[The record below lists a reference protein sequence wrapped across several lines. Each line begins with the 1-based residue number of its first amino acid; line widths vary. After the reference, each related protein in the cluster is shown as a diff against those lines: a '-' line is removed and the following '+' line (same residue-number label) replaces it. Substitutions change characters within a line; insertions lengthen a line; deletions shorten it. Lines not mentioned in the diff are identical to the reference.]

1 MQPPDGRGS
10 FESPDNASDDASH
23 FYFLLPSAKVGCHPA
38 PFWLGAAAMT
48 LIFFFLGFLA
58 SRLLLCWPLAM
69 SISFGLRMTQGDGVF
84 FVWDPSV
91 QHNDLD
97 GLTDAKRLARNSAA
111 LDVKRPMA

>member
-10 FESPDNASDDASH
+10 FESPDNASDDAGH

-38 PFWLGAAAMT
+38 PFWLGAAAMN
-48 LIFFFLGFLA
+48 

-84 FVWDPSV
+84 FVWVTHQFNTTTSM
-91 QHNDLD
+91 
-97 GLTDAKRLARNSAA
+97 G
-111 LDVKRPMA
+111 

>member
-38 PFWLGAAAMT
+38 PFWLGVAAMT

-84 FVWDPSV
+84 FVWVTHQFNTTTSM
-91 QHNDLD
+91 
-97 GLTDAKRLARNSAA
+97 G
-111 LDVKRPMA
+111 